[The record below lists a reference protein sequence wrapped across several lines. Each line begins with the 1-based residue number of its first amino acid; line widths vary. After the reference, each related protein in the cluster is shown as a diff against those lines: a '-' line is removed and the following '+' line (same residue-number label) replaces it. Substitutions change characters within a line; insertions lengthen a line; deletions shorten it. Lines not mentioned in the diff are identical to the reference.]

1 MNAKETAQLLVQK
14 YFDITANLNLVD
26 GGKQRA
32 KDAAKI
38 DVANSINLLNTLVK
52 PEYTSFVTKQ
62 PVFIG
67 GGLSEEAET
76 YDGYEMIEFLET
88 VEAEIEKL

>member
-1 MNAKETAQLLVQK
+1 MNAKETAQFLVQK
-14 YFDITANLNLVD
+14 YFDITMNLNLVD

-32 KDAAKI
+32 KDAARI
-38 DVANSINLLNTLVK
+38 EIANRIELLNTLVK
-52 PEYTSFVTKQ
+52 AKYTSFITKE
-62 PVFIG
+62 PVFID

-76 YDGYEMIEFLET
+76 YDGYEMLTFLER

>member
-14 YFDITANLNLVD
+14 YFDITMNLNLVD

-38 DVANSINLLNTLVK
+38 DVANRIDLLNTLIK
-52 PEYTSFVTKQ
+52 PEYTSFITKQ
-62 PVFIG
+62 PVFID

-76 YDGYEMIEFLET
+76 YDGYEMLTFLET